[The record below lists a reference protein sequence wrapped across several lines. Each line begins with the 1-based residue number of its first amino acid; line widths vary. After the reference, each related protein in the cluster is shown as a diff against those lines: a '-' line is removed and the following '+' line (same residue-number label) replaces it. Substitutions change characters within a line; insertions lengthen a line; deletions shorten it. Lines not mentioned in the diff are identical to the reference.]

1 MADDNQ
7 KSAGGSV
14 SDVATAQ
21 FEKNKNTLKETYESY
36 KNRAESTFGPG
47 RLNEVWENAKEIPG
61 NFVNNAIGNI
71 GNAVDSAIRT
81 GSSNIEGLI
90 QGRIN
95 SVVGGVEEKINNK
108 ISSTIG
114 KIESKLQ
121 KGILGKI
128 NNFLGN
134 PLGMALNNTFGGLVG
149 SMKSELLKNRDP
161 YHKIYTGPDAQDIDR
176 LSGNKDNKDRLMAA
190 LRGAT
195 HGGMWGEAGAMNGKT
210 TGKPKVDAFQKFWNA
225 AGYSPAASSPS
236 YDGFD
241 IFSDDTFASLAETIK
256 NSYGMTGN
264 ISKGKDLERNF
275 VNRLGVTLIDNTLAH
290 TRTHIFIGK
299 PTCNLQEEDTNKL
312 AESVRNDYNLA
323 EFILRDY
330 DLFLQLNGRIDGATP
345 WMTSLQ
351 NRIVGISF
359 QDASLDVSNSPANRY
374 GSAQEYGISYGS
386 SMINIPINLTFA
398 MDRQAEA
405 FKLIYAW
412 VTYIDRV
419 KDGLIIQHPEDTVHN
434 RMSYTCPIYIF
445 CTEEDDLSI
454 TYWAKLVGNFPKTI
468 PFSVFSNQ
476 GMINRE
482 IREITVSFASSVFKP
497 FDINALYEFNSMQK
511 RYVPKKYYDKWLPKE
526 DRDLQYYW
534 TNGAEVIYDNATG
547 RYKLVPFSSAQV
559 APKVKAKVVKKDGF
573 FRTTVGGI
581 LDAIKDPRGTAEKLI
596 NKGMDTAS
604 GAYDA
609 AVSKAQ
615 GMAGAVKDKATGY
628 ANSIQSTYN
637 GIVNYIKN

>member
-7 KSAGGSV
+7 KSARGSH

-21 FEKNKNTLKETYESY
+21 CKKNQETAKETYNTYAS
-36 KNRAESTFGPG
+36 KLSSNFGPG
-47 RLNEVWENAKEIPG
+47 RLNEIWENAQEIPG

-71 GNAVDSAIRT
+71 GNAVDNAIRT
-81 GSSNIEGLI
+81 GSSNIEGLV

-95 SVVGGVEEKINNK
+95 SVVGGVEERINNK
-108 ISSTIG
+108 INSTIG

-121 KGILGKI
+121 RGILGKI

-134 PLGMALNNTFGGLVG
+134 PLGMALNSTFGGLIG

-161 YHKIYTGPDAQDIDR
+161 YHEIYTGPDAQDINR
-176 LSGNKDNKDRLMAA
+176 LSGNKDDKDKLMAA
-190 LRGAT
+190 LRGAA
-195 HGGMWGEAGAMNGKT
+195 HDAFGEAGAMNGRT
-210 TGKPKVDAFQKFWNA
+210 TGKPKLDAFHRIWNA
-225 AGYSPAASSPS
+225 SGYSPAATGPS

-299 PTCNLQEEDTNKL
+299 PTCNLQEEDSNKL

-330 DLFLQLNGRIDGATP
+330 DLFLQLNGRIDGATS

-359 QDASLDVSNSPANRY
+359 QDATLDVSNSPANRY
-374 GSAQEYGISYGS
+374 GSSQEYGINYGA

-419 KDGLIIQHPEDTVHN
+419 KDGLIIQHPDDTVNN
-434 RMSYTCPIYIF
+434 RMSYTCPIFIF

-497 FDINALYEFNSMQK
+497 FDINALYEFNEMQK

-526 DRDLQYYW
+526 DRNLQYYW

-559 APKVKAKVVKKDGF
+559 APKIKAKVVKKNGF
-573 FRTTVGGI
+573 FKTVTSGI
-581 LDAIKDPRGTAEKLI
+581 IGAIKDPRGTAEKLI
-596 NKGMDTAS
+596 NQGADTAS

-609 AVSKAQ
+609 AVHKAQ
-615 GMAGAVKDKATGY
+615 SMAGAVKNTATGY
-628 ANSIQSTYN
+628 ANSIQKTYN
-637 GIVNYIKN
+637 NIANYIKK

>member
-21 FEKNKNTLKETYESY
+21 FKKNQETAKETYNTYAS
-36 KNRAESTFGPG
+36 KLSSNFGPG
-47 RLNEVWENAKEIPG
+47 RLNEIWENAQEIPG

-71 GNAVDSAIRT
+71 GNAVDNAIRT
-81 GSSNIEGLI
+81 GSSNIEGLV

-108 ISSTIG
+108 INSTIG

-121 KGILGKI
+121 RGILGKV

-134 PLGMALNNTFGGLVG
+134 PLGMALNSTFGGLIG
-149 SMKSELLKNRDP
+149 TMKSELLKNRDP
-161 YHKIYTGPDAQDIDR
+161 YHEIYTGPDAQDINR
-176 LSGNKDNKDRLMAA
+176 LSGNKDDKDKLMAA
-190 LRGAT
+190 LRGAA
-195 HGGMWGEAGAMNGKT
+195 HDAFGEAGAMNGRT
-210 TGKPKVDAFQKFWNA
+210 TGKPKLDAFHRIWNA
-225 AGYSPAASSPS
+225 SGYSPAATSPS

-299 PTCNLQEEDTNKL
+299 PTCNLQEEDSNKL

-323 EFILRDY
+323 EIILRDY

-359 QDASLDVSNSPANRY
+359 QDATLDVSNSPANRY
-374 GSAQEYGISYGS
+374 GSSQEYGINYGA

-419 KDGLIIQHPEDTVHN
+419 KDGLIIQHPDDTVNN
-434 RMSYTCPIYIF
+434 RMSYTCPIFIF

-497 FDINALYEFNSMQK
+497 FDINALYEFNEMQK

-526 DRDLQYYW
+526 DRNLQYYW

-559 APKVKAKVVKKDGF
+559 APKMKARVVKKNGF
-573 FRTTVGGI
+573 FKTVTSGI
-581 LDAIKDPRGTAEKLI
+581 MGAIKDPRGTAEKLI
-596 NKGMDTAS
+596 NQGVDTAS

-609 AVSKAQ
+609 AVHKAQ
-615 GMAGAVKDKATGY
+615 SMAGAVKNTATGY
-628 ANSIQSTYN
+628 ANSIQKTYN
-637 GIVNYIKN
+637 NIANYIKK

>member
-7 KSAGGSV
+7 KSAGGSL

-21 FEKNKNTLKETYESY
+21 FKKNQETAKETYDTYANKLKS
-36 KNRAESTFGPG
+36 NFGTD
-47 RLNEVWENAKEIPG
+47 RLNEVWQNAQEIPG

-71 GNAVDSAIRT
+71 GSAVDNAIRT
-81 GSSNIEGLI
+81 GSSNIEGLV

-95 SVVGGVEEKINNK
+95 SVVGGVEERINNK
-108 ISSTIG
+108 INSTIG

-121 KGILGKI
+121 RGILGKI

-134 PLGMALNNTFGGLVG
+134 PLGMALNSTFGGLIG

-161 YHKIYTGPDAQDIDR
+161 YHEIYTGPDAQDIDR
-176 LSGNKDNKDRLMAA
+176 LSGNKDDKDRLMAA
-190 LRGAT
+190 LRGSSLS
-195 HGGMWGEAGAMNGKT
+195 GWGEASAMNGKT
-210 TGKPKVDAFQKFWNA
+210 TGKPKIDAFQRFWNA
-225 AGYSPAASSPS
+225 SGYSPAASYPS

-419 KDGLIIQHPEDTVHN
+419 KDGLIIQHPDDTVNN
-434 RMSYTCPIYIF
+434 RMSYSCPIFIF

-497 FDINALYEFNSMQK
+497 FDINALYEFNKMQE

-573 FRTTVGGI
+573 FKTVTGGI

-596 NKGMDTAS
+596 NQGMDTAS

-615 GMAGAVKDKATGY
+615 SMAGAVKDKVSGY
-628 ANSIQSTYN
+628 ANSVENTYN
-637 GIVNYIKN
+637 NIVNYINK

>member
-7 KSAGGSV
+7 KSAGGSL
-14 SDVATAQ
+14 SDIATAQ
-21 FEKNKNTLKETYESY
+21 FKKNQETAKETYDTYANKLKS
-36 KNRAESTFGPG
+36 NFGTD
-47 RLNEVWENAKEIPG
+47 RLNEVWQNAQEIPG

-71 GNAVDSAIRT
+71 GSAVDNAIRT
-81 GSSNIEGLI
+81 GSSNIEGLV

-95 SVVGGVEEKINNK
+95 SVVGGVEERINNK
-108 ISSTIG
+108 INSTIG

-121 KGILGKI
+121 RGILGKV

-134 PLGMALNNTFGGLVG
+134 PLGMALNSTFGGLIG
-149 SMKSELLKNRDP
+149 TMKSELLKNRDP
-161 YHKIYTGPDAQDIDR
+161 YHEIYTGPDAQDINR
-176 LSGNKDNKDRLMAA
+176 LSGNKDDKDKLMAA
-190 LRGAT
+190 LRGAA
-195 HGGMWGEAGAMNGKT
+195 HDAFGEAGAMNGRT
-210 TGKPKVDAFQKFWNA
+210 TGKPKLDAFHRVWNA
-225 AGYSPAASSPS
+225 SGYSPAATGPS

-299 PTCNLQEEDTNKL
+299 PTCNLQEEDSNKL

-359 QDASLDVSNSPANRY
+359 QDATLDVSNSPANRY
-374 GSAQEYGISYGS
+374 GSSQEYGINYGA

-419 KDGLIIQHPEDTVHN
+419 KDGLIIQHPDDTVNN
-434 RMSYTCPIYIF
+434 RMSYTCPIFIF

-497 FDINALYEFNSMQK
+497 FDINALYEFNEMQK

-559 APKVKAKVVKKDGF
+559 APKMKARVVKKNGF
-573 FRTTVGGI
+573 FKTVTSGI
-581 LDAIKDPRGTAEKLI
+581 MGAIKDPRGTAEKLI
-596 NKGMDTAS
+596 NQGVDTAS

-609 AVSKAQ
+609 AVHKAQ
-615 GMAGAVKDKATGY
+615 SMAGAVKNTATGY
-628 ANSIQSTYN
+628 ANSIQNTYN
-637 GIVNYIKN
+637 NIANYIKK

>member
-21 FEKNKNTLKETYESY
+21 FKKNQETAKETYNTYAS
-36 KNRAESTFGPG
+36 KLSSNFGPG
-47 RLNEVWENAKEIPG
+47 RLNEIWENAQEIPG

-71 GNAVDSAIRT
+71 GNAVDNAIRT
-81 GSSNIEGLI
+81 GSSNIEGLV

-108 ISSTIG
+108 INSTIG

-121 KGILGKI
+121 RGILGKV

-134 PLGMALNNTFGGLVG
+134 PLGMALNSTFGGLIG
-149 SMKSELLKNRDP
+149 TMKSELLKNRDP
-161 YHKIYTGPDAQDIDR
+161 YHEIYTGPDAQDINR
-176 LSGNKDNKDRLMAA
+176 LSGNKDDKDKLMAA
-190 LRGAT
+190 LRGAA
-195 HGGMWGEAGAMNGKT
+195 HDAFGEAGAMNGRT
-210 TGKPKVDAFQKFWNA
+210 TGKPKLDAFHRIWNA
-225 AGYSPAASSPS
+225 SGYSPAATGPS

-299 PTCNLQEEDTNKL
+299 PTCNLQEEDSNKL

-359 QDASLDVSNSPANRY
+359 QDATLDVSNSPANRY
-374 GSAQEYGISYGS
+374 GSSQEYGINYGA

-419 KDGLIIQHPEDTVHN
+419 KDGLIIQHPDDTVNN
-434 RMSYTCPIYIF
+434 RMSYTCPIFIF

-497 FDINALYEFNSMQK
+497 FDINALYEFNEMQK

-526 DRDLQYYW
+526 DRNLQYYW

-559 APKVKAKVVKKDGF
+559 APKMKARVVKKNGF
-573 FRTTVGGI
+573 FKTVTSGI
-581 LDAIKDPRGTAEKLI
+581 MGAIKDPRGTAEKLI
-596 NKGMDTAS
+596 NQGADTAS

-609 AVSKAQ
+609 AVHKAQ
-615 GMAGAVKDKATGY
+615 SMAGAVKNTATGY
-628 ANSIQSTYN
+628 ANSIQKTYN
-637 GIVNYIKN
+637 NIVNNIKK

>member
-21 FEKNKNTLKETYESY
+21 FKKNQETAKETYNTYAS
-36 KNRAESTFGPG
+36 KLSSNFGPG
-47 RLNEVWENAKEIPG
+47 RLNEIWENAQEIPG

-71 GNAVDSAIRT
+71 GNAVDNAIRT
-81 GSSNIEGLI
+81 GSSNIEGLV

-108 ISSTIG
+108 INSTIG

-121 KGILGKI
+121 RGILGKV

-134 PLGMALNNTFGGLVG
+134 PLGMALNSTFGGLIG
-149 SMKSELLKNRDP
+149 TMKSELLKNRDP
-161 YHKIYTGPDAQDIDR
+161 YHEIYTGPDAQDINR
-176 LSGNKDNKDRLMAA
+176 LSGNKDDKDKLMAA
-190 LRGAT
+190 LRGAA
-195 HGGMWGEAGAMNGKT
+195 HDAFGEAGAMNGRT
-210 TGKPKVDAFQKFWNA
+210 TGKPKLDAFHRIWNA
-225 AGYSPAASSPS
+225 SGYSPAATGPS

-299 PTCNLQEEDTNKL
+299 PTCNLQEEDSNKL

-359 QDASLDVSNSPANRY
+359 QDATLDVSNSPANRY
-374 GSAQEYGISYGS
+374 GSSQEYGINYGA

-419 KDGLIIQHPEDTVHN
+419 KDGLIIQHPDDTVNN
-434 RMSYTCPIYIF
+434 RMSYTCPIFIF

-497 FDINALYEFNSMQK
+497 FDINALYEFNEMQK

-526 DRDLQYYW
+526 DRNLQYYW

-559 APKVKAKVVKKDGF
+559 APKMKAKVVKKNGF
-573 FRTTVGGI
+573 FKTVTSGI
-581 LDAIKDPRGTAEKLI
+581 MGAIKDPRGTAEKLM
-596 NKGMDTAS
+596 NQGANTAS

-609 AVSKAQ
+609 AVHKAQ
-615 GMAGAVKDKATGY
+615 SMAGAVKSTATGY
-628 ANSIQSTYN
+628 ANSIQKTYN
-637 GIVNYIKN
+637 NIANYIKK